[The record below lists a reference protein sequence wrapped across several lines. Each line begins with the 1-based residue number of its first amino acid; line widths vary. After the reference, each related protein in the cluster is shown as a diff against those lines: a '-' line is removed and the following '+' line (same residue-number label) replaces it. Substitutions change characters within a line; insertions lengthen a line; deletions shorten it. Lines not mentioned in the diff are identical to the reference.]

1 MTYERF
7 RRIMMSI
14 KKGHDAIYIG
24 DTGPYNNQDARIN
37 MGLLI
42 EWLPIEYCRKLL
54 EQARWSS
61 GNQHPGAKQ

>member
-24 DTGPYNNQDARIN
+24 DTGPYNNQDARIK
-37 MGLLI
+37 MSLYL
-42 EWLPIEYCRKLL
+42 EWCPIEYCLKLL
-54 EQARWSS
+54 KEIP
-61 GNQHPGAKQ
+61 NAKT